1 MPPNLMPTNGS
12 VSASRPRHTVTV
24 TSFECFI
31 AHAGMRPHSEFIDC
45 SRVRPARR
53 TLHLS
58 MFVPSRP
65 NSAGSTV
72 SDSSAAK
79 PTADIA
85 PYATD
90 FRKACGEQQQPG
102 QGDGDHRGGEH
113 HRLAG
118 RRRRVG
124 HRLRDGHALGH
135 LLAEARHHEQ
145 AVVDGQAQAQ
155 QRHHRL
161 GEGVDLRD
169 RREHREDAQRTGDGQ
184 DAHDQRHRRR
194 DHAAEDDEQQQRDAS
209 AGRSAPR
216 GRCRR
221 PCPNPGRPPPASAP
235 ATSMSTPSM
244 GICSMAR

>member
-79 PTADIA
+79 PTAEIA

-90 FRKACGEQQQPG
+90 FRKACGNSSSP
-102 QGDGDHRGGEH
+102 DR
-113 HRLAG
+113 AT
-118 RRRRVG
+118 
-124 HRLRDGHALGH
+124 ATIA
-135 LLAEARHHEQ
+135 AENTTVLPAV
-145 AVVDGQAQAQ
+145 AVVLATACG
-155 QRHHRL
+155 
-161 GEGVDLRD
+161 
-169 RREHREDAQRTGDGQ
+169 TG
-184 DAHDQRHRRR
+184 
-194 DHAAEDDEQQQRDAS
+194 
-209 AGRSAPR
+209 
-216 GRCRR
+216 
-221 PCPNPGRPPPASAP
+221 
-235 ATSMSTPSM
+235 TPSAISSRKRDTM
-244 GICSMAR
+244 NRP